1 MTYDKFEPFN
11 RVAFQD
17 FNFVSNRYEVWQSGN
32 KVRESIASITIR
44 GEVKI
49 TSDGEERAVI
59 SIDEIESL
67 KNEITASVKQFDV
80 FLTANDRLQLWII
93 PFSGNGDRVTAIDL
107 MKTMTIGATREHY
120 DFGTN
125 EPYVCSI
132 FLVNQKIAKV
142 TFSFVDPD
150 KLIEFFDDSIMKSVV
165 EEKSELEREIE
176 ELQKLMGNS

>member
-1 MTYDKFEPFN
+1 
-11 RVAFQD
+11 
-17 FNFVSNRYEVWQSGN
+17 
-32 KVRESIASITIR
+32 
-44 GEVKI
+44 
-49 TSDGEERAVI
+49 
-59 SIDEIESL
+59 
-67 KNEITASVKQFDV
+67 
-80 FLTANDRLQLWII
+80 
-93 PFSGNGDRVTAIDL
+93 
-107 MKTMTIGATREHY
+107 MTIGATREHY